1 MLNKVT
7 NGLLHQSASG
17 LCRTEKEQKSQK
29 GTKKEQKRNG
39 RVKKGKIKK
48 QSRKES
54 NHEGRAK
61 EKQEA

>member
-1 MLNKVT
+1 MQNREGT
-7 NGLLHQSASG
+7 A
-17 LCRTEKEQKSQK
+17 KS
-29 GTKKEQKRNG
+29 KKEQKRNG
-39 RVKKGKIKK
+39 RVKKGKIKE